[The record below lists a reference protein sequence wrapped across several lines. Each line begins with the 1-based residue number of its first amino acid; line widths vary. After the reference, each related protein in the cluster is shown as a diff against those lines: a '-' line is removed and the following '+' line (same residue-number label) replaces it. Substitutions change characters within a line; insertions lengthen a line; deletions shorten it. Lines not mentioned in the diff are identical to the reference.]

1 MYELAEEYLDKKRFS
16 YDHTKAFRVLVRD
29 LARYE
34 AFKKKVL
41 QEKFAWNIDKMTRKD
56 IEDFEDYLRNEKTLS
71 EKYPKQ
77 FESILEEYP
86 AEINVVHTMV
96 KLQDR
101 GENTIVKLKK
111 KFKAFMQWLY
121 ETERTTNRPFDGI
134 KIGVEKYGTPILYNK
149 GRTKSCG

>member
-1 MYELAEEYLDKKRFS
+1 MTIPRLS
-16 YDHTKAFRVLVRD
+16 SLVRD

-34 AFKKKVL
+34 TFKKKVL
-41 QEKFAWNIDKMTRKD
+41 QEKFTWNIDKMTRKD

-101 GENTIVKLKK
+101 GENTIVKLKRNSRRLCNGCMK
-111 KFKAFMQWLY
+111 RREQ
-121 ETERTTNRPFDGI
+121 
-134 KIGVEKYGTPILYNK
+134 PIVLSMEL
-149 GRTKSCG
+149 R